1 MSNLIKLKD
10 YSDVSEKNELTQ
22 EKLRDQLLK
31 LSADNVFSI
40 PEMSDEEKESFRV
53 LANFNGRLWTQNYTG
68 ILQIEDRNVF
78 ISSRFDDDSCFFTQ
92 YILDKALGM
101 KINIF
106 QDMKPGVTMEAFW
119 NSFWHL
125 FLWNRLNMPV
135 ARDYIEDIALMSVMT
150 PE

>member
-10 YSDVSEKNELTQ
+10 YSNVSEKNELTQ
-22 EKLRDQLLK
+22 EKLREQLLK

-53 LANFNGRLWTQNYTG
+53 LANFNGKLWTQNYTG

-92 YILDKALGM
+92 
-101 KINIF
+101 
-106 QDMKPGVTMEAFW
+106 
-119 NSFWHL
+119 
-125 FLWNRLNMPV
+125 
-135 ARDYIEDIALMSVMT
+135 
-150 PE
+150 